1 MAQAMLGQM
10 NFSMIQSQSRVE
22 QEQKD
27 METLLSTFTES
38 IEDRQNQNSSQ
49 DNNVVP
55 KREIKR
61 KSDYSNTKVK
71 AKNLLT
77 NFSYRHFKQSDF
89 YKNSLIIDI
98 LSFMVQN
105 FNPINLDIKLEIEK
119 EREMVKFMWDV
130 CVPHEFVSF
139 MLKQNNY
146 NIISQP
152 NLTYQKAN
160 SLVKAYLFEDLNR
173 INHLKCKIAER
184 FDLIHS
190 IYSFLYM
197 RKYIIEPILLQ
208 FKEKTILISNFRF
221 GEKKNSK
228 NLLLKNQITM
238 LIEKLKKLNRHLLT
252 FQ

>member
-55 KREIKR
+55 KRGIKR

-119 EREMVKFMWDV
+119 EREMVKYMWDV

-160 SLVKAYLFEDLNR
+160 NIVKTYLFEDLSR
-173 INHLKCKIAER
+173 INHLKHKIAER
-184 FDLIHS
+184 FELIHY
-190 IYSFLYM
+190 IYLFLYTKIYN
-197 RKYIIEPILLQ
+197 RTNSFGIK
-208 FKEKTILISNFRF
+208 KNTIWISNFRF

-228 NLLLKNQITM
+228 KLLLKNQITM
-238 LIEKLKKLNRHLLT
+238 LIEKLKKMNRYLST